1 MVWSF
6 EYSLYALEQIGLVDV
21 ILPFIIIFTIIF
33 AALQK
38 SHILGKDSKK
48 FNVVIAMVMGLA
60 VVIPHVLWGSPTLSG
75 GQYPYLSNGM
85 LDVVQVMNN
94 ALPNVSLVA
103 IAFIMIM
110 LILGIIGGDVNFAGT
125 SLGGIAVVISIIA
138 VLIIFLAAADV
149 FTFLPWWLNWI
160 YDPYV
165 KEVVVV
171 ILVFGI
177 IIWFITKDD
186 RTSAER
192 GFRGFFE
199 DLTKIFPGKK

>member
-1 MVWSF
+1 MMVWSF
-6 EYSLYALEQIGLVDV
+6 EYSIYALENIGVVDV
-21 ILPFIIIFTIIF
+21 ILPFIIIFTIVF
-33 AALQK
+33 AALLK
-38 SHILGKDSKK
+38 SHILGKESKK
-48 FNVVIAMVMGLA
+48 FDVVIAMVMAFA
-60 VVIPHVLWGSPTLSG
+60 VIIPHVMGI
-75 GQYPYLSNGM
+75 YPPES
-85 LDVVQVMNN
+85 DVVEIMNR
-94 ALPNVSLVA
+94 AIPNVSLVA
-103 IAFIMIM
+103 VAFIMIM

-138 VLIIFLAAADV
+138 VLIIFLAAAEV
-149 FTFLPWWLNWI
+149 FTYLPWWLNWI